1 MTKHI
6 IRYKDCP
13 EKLHEKLL
21 LLMVKQD
28 LIMLFKQY
36 IRGFKKV

>member
-1 MTKHI
+1 MTKHTI
-6 IRYKDCP
+6 SYKDCP
-13 EKLHEKLL
+13 EKLHENLL

-28 LIMLFKQY
+28 LKMLFNQY